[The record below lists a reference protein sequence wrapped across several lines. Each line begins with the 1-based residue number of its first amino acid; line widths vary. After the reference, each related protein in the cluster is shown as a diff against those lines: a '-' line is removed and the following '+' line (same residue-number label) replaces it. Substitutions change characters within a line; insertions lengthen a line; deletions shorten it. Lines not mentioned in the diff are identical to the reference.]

1 MTHPPLTE
9 DPDSHEPRF
18 AFGQNWSKYLVA
30 VDQSAID
37 EARES
42 LVKAIGLPDLTGLSF
57 LDIGCGSGIFSLA
70 ARSLGASVLSFDV
83 DADSVHCAVTLRGK
97 YFPGDSKWEIEQ
109 GSILD
114 GVFTDKLRPFDLV
127 YAWGVLHHTGDMWK
141 ALDNASSLVR
151 PGGRLVIAIYNDQ
164 GHWSQIWLR
173 IKQIYNRL
181 PKVLRIPFVVIVAFP
196 REMRSLAF
204 SIATLQPSRYVRS
217 WTQYRRVRGM
227 NKWRD
232 LVDWIGGLPFEVAKP
247 EEIIFFFRNRAF
259 ELRGLTTC
267 AGEIGCN
274 EYVFFLQSAPG

>member
-1 MTHPPLTE
+1 MTRPPLIE
-9 DPDSHEPRF
+9 NSDSHEPRF

-42 LVKAIGLPDLTGLSF
+42 LVKAVGQSDLTGQTF

-70 ARSLGASVLSFDV
+70 ARTLGASVLSFDV
-83 DADSVHCAVTLRGK
+83 DADSVQCAITLRK
-97 YFPGDSKWEIEQ
+97 NYFSDDPKWEIKQ

-114 GVFTDKLRPFDLV
+114 GAFTGQLRPFDQV

-141 ALDNASSLVR
+141 ALGNAASLVR

-164 GHWSQIWLR
+164 GHWSRIWLR
-173 IKQIYNRL
+173 IKKIYNRL
-181 PKVLRIPFVVIVAFP
+181 PKFLRIPFVLIVMLP
-196 REMRSLAF
+196 REIRSLVL

-217 WTQYRRVRGM
+217 WTQYRRFRGM
-227 NKWRD
+227 SKWHD
-232 LVDWIGGLPFEVAKP
+232 LVDWVGGFPFEVAKP
-247 EEIIFFFRNRAF
+247 EKIVFFFRDRAF
-259 ELRGLTTC
+259 ELRGMTTC

-274 EYVFFLQSAPG
+274 EYVFVRQSAPG